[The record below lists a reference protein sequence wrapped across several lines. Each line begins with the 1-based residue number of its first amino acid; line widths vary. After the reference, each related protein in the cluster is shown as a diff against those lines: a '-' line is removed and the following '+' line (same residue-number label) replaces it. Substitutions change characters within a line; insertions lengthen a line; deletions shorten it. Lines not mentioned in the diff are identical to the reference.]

1 MHPTHLF
8 ALGLGSELGLG
19 VDFVRIRTTLSLSLS
34 STILYK
40 RTHSLPDRLHS
51 QKTKSFSF
59 SPKTLNSHTTHI
71 HTLSLSLFL
80 WFCSVSLCFQTH
92 FRTKFP
98 RLKTEYSVFSRWR
111 SKIKKPLFGKS
122 SPRIGESW
130 YNTSFFSLFY
140 FALDSFF
147 YFLRFSLLGLL
158 NVLCFTWIGYKWFFF
173 FNFFLTFFLNCYGF
187 WYLGLIEILGFSW
200 FLKIG
205 RWRSWWRGQQVAS
218 MAETFAQR
226 ELLRSMQVAR
236 WFPQEWMQYVL
247 LGLHERCS
255 LLSLSQ
261 SP

>member
-19 VDFVRIRTTLSLSLS
+19 VDFVRIRTTLSLSLFLLQF
-34 STILYK
+34 STREPIPSLTASTLRKQNHFLFLQKLSTLTQHTY
-40 RTHSLPDRLHS
+40 TH
-51 QKTKSFSF
+51 
-59 SPKTLNSHTTHI
+59 
-71 HTLSLSLFL
+71 SLSLFL

-158 NVLCFTWIGYKWFFF
+158 NVLCFT
-173 FNFFLTFFLNCYGF
+173 
-187 WYLGLIEILGFSW
+187 
-200 FLKIG
+200 
-205 RWRSWWRGQQVAS
+205 
-218 MAETFAQR
+218 
-226 ELLRSMQVAR
+226 
-236 WFPQEWMQYVL
+236 
-247 LGLHERCS
+247 
-255 LLSLSQ
+255 
-261 SP
+261 